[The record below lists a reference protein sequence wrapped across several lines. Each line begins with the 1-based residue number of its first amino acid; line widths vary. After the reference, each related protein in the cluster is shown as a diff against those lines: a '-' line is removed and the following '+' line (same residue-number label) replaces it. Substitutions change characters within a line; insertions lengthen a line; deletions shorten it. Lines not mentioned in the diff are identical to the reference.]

1 MEGVMQFHP
10 GAKPEFVHR
19 VEARLVQLRTELPPV
34 LPPPPAAITLEI
46 GCGHGHFLTRF
57 AEAHPERFCLGID
70 ILSDRLERANKKRN
84 RVGLTNVHFHK
95 AEAAELLE
103 CLQAGIAFAEVFLL
117 FPDPWPKKRHHKNRL
132 VPRRFSG
139 VARPAWH
146 PEAGSISAP
155 IMPATSPTAAR
166 CWSSIPDGG
175 SSPTRAWPFEEPTVF
190 QLKAPAYQS
199 LVRRSGIGVS
209 RLFLLMSE

>member
-1 MEGVMQFHP
+1 MQFHP

-19 VEARLVQLRTELPPV
+19 VESRLEQLRTELPPV

-84 RVGLTNVHFHK
+84 RAGLTNVRFHK
-95 AEAAELLE
+95 VEAVELLE
-103 CLQAGIAFAEVFLL
+103 CLPAGITFAEVFLL

-132 VPRRFSG
+132 VRPDFLDSLAARMAPGGRFYFRTDHAGYFADGREVLEQHPRWRI
-139 VARPAWH
+139 VP
-146 PEAGSISAP
+146 SAP
-155 IMPATSPTAAR
+155 
-166 CWSSIPDGG
+166 
-175 SSPTRAWPFEEPTVF
+175 WPFEEPTVF

-199 LVRRSGIGVS
+199 LVAVVR
-209 RLFLLMSE
+209 

>member
-1 MEGVMQFHP
+1 MQFHP

-132 VPRRFSG
+132 VRADFLESL
-139 VARPAWH
+139 
-146 PEAGSISAP
+146 
-155 IMPATSPTAAR
+155 AAR
-166 CWSSIPDGG
+166 MAPGGRFYFRTDHAGYFADGREVLEQHPRWRIVPDA
-175 SSPTRAWPFEEPTVF
+175 PWPFEEPTVF

-199 LVRRSGIGVS
+199 LVAVVG
-209 RLFLLMSE
+209 

>member
-1 MEGVMQFHP
+1 MQFHP

-19 VEARLVQLRTELPPV
+19 VEARLEQLRTELPPV

-57 AEAHPERFCLGID
+57 AEAHRERFCLGID

-84 RVGLTNVHFHK
+84 RAGLTNVHFHK
-95 AEAAELLE
+95 AEAVELLE
-103 CLQAGIAFAEVFLL
+103 CLPAGISFEEVFLL

-132 VPRRFSG
+132 VRADFLESL
-139 VARPAWH
+139 
-146 PEAGSISAP
+146 
-155 IMPATSPTAAR
+155 AAR
-166 CWSSIPDGG
+166 MAPGGRFYFRTDHAGYFADGREVLEQHPRWKIVPDA
-175 SSPTRAWPFEEPTVF
+175 PWPFEEPTVF

-199 LVRRSGIGVS
+199 LVAVVR
-209 RLFLLMSE
+209 

>member
-132 VPRRFSG
+132 VRADFLESL
-139 VARPAWH
+139 
-146 PEAGSISAP
+146 
-155 IMPATSPTAAR
+155 AAR
-166 CWSSIPDGG
+166 MAPGGRFYFRTDHAGYFADGREVLEQHPRWRIVPDA
-175 SSPTRAWPFEEPTVF
+175 PWPFEEPTVF

-199 LVRRSGIGVS
+199 LVAVVG
-209 RLFLLMSE
+209 

>member
-1 MEGVMQFHP
+1 MQFHP

-19 VEARLVQLRTELPPV
+19 VESRLEQLRTELPPV
-34 LPPPPAAITLEI
+34 LPPSPAAITLEI

-84 RVGLTNVHFHK
+84 RAGLTNVHFHK
-95 AEAAELLE
+95 AEAVELLE
-103 CLQAGIAFAEVFLL
+103 CIPAGITFAEVFLL

-132 VPRRFSG
+132 VRSDFLESL
-139 VARPAWH
+139 
-146 PEAGSISAP
+146 
-155 IMPATSPTAAR
+155 AAR
-166 CWSSIPDGG
+166 MVPGGRFYFRTDHTGYFADGREVLEQH
-175 SSPTRAWPFEEPTVF
+175 PRWTIDPAAPWPFEEATVF

-199 LVRRSGIGVS
+199 LVAVVR
-209 RLFLLMSE
+209 